1 MTKKAAVNVLS
12 DDSEDKPSST
22 EGSKESQ
29 TRQARQYVNNLGKK
43 KRFMLKRC
51 RDFMT
56 KYD

>member
-1 MTKKAAVNVLS
+1 MTKKPAVNVLS
-12 DDSEDKPSST
+12 DDSEERPNSGDA
-22 EGSKESQ
+22 SKESQ